1 MEAKRKTVNPTYKG
15 KGKGRDGDCHRR
27 DQLRGDLLGV
37 TIQKTLWKTILV
49 RASPVNKAA

>member
-49 RASPVNKAA
+49 RASPVTKAA